1 MSKDDQPRRGTSGE
15 AVRDLHRRLLEL
27 GYTVEETEVVEGS
40 FGRDTEARLRG
51 FQAERG
57 LHEHGRLDATTMSAL
72 VEAGYRLG
80 DRNLY
85 LHSPMMRGDD
95 VADLQLR
102 LGGLGFD
109 AGRIDGVFGPDSARA
124 LLDFQRNTGLA
135 TDGIAGRHTFVSLRQ
150 LAARQSGRTPVA
162 QVREL
167 ERLRQA
173 QVRLVDRR
181 VALGQ
186 FGSCAALAGAVARQL
201 RARGAQ
207 VISLDHPDEEYQART
222 ANGFDAELYLGLHLE
237 RDPSS
242 RIQYFSTEGF
252 QSEGGLRLARR
263 CATALGNSLAGSY
276 EIHGMRLPILRATR
290 MPAVL
295 CSLGPPS
302 RVVRATGYIAETL
315 AGAVAAWVDDPASLT
330 EG

>member
-1 MSKDDQPRRGTSGE
+1 MSEGDQPRRGTSGE
-15 AVRDLHRRLLEL
+15 AVRDLHRRLLEI
-27 GYTVEETEVVEGS
+27 GHPVAESEVVAGV
-40 FGRDTEARLRG
+40 FGVDTEAHLRR

-57 LHEHGRLDATTMSAL
+57 LRENGHLDITTMAAL

-102 LGGLGFD
+102 LGSLGFD
-109 AGRIDGVFGPDSARA
+109 AGRIDGVFGPETGRA
-124 LLDFQRNTGLA
+124 LFDFQRNTGLA
-135 TDGIAGRHTFVSLRQ
+135 IDGIAGQNTLVSLRQ
-150 LAARQSGRTPVA
+150 LAARQSGRIPVA

-167 ERLRQA
+167 ERLRQT
-173 QVRLVDRR
+173 QTRLFERR
-181 VALGQ
+181 VALGH

-201 RARGAQ
+201 RHRGAQ
-207 VISLDHPDEEYQART
+207 VVLLDHPDEENQART

-237 RDPSS
+237 TDSS
-242 RIQYFSTEGF
+242 SKILYFATEGF
-252 QSEGGLRLARR
+252 QSEGGLRLAQR
-263 CATALGNSLAGSY
+263 CATALGHKLPGDY
-276 EIHGMRLPILRATR
+276 QIQGMRMPILRATR

-302 RVVRATGYIAETL
+302 RVVQATGDIAEVL
-315 AGAVAAWVDDPASLT
+315 AEAVAAWVDDPAALID
-330 EG
+330 G

>member
-1 MSKDDQPRRGTSGE
+1 M
-15 AVRDLHRRLLEL
+15 A
-27 GYTVEETEVVEGS
+27 
-40 FGRDTEARLRG
+40 
-51 FQAERG
+51 
-57 LHEHGRLDATTMSAL
+57 AL

-109 AGRIDGVFGPDSARA
+109 AGRIDGVFGPDSTRA

-135 TDGIAGRHTFVSLRQ
+135 TDGIAGHHTFVSLRQ
-150 LAARQSGRTPVA
+150 LAARHSGRTPVA

-237 RDPSS
+237 RDSSS
-242 RIQYFSTEGF
+242 RIQYFATEGF
-252 QSEGGLRLARR
+252 QSEGGPRLARR
-263 CATALGNSLAGSY
+263 CATALGNSLAGNY
-276 EIHGMRLPILRATR
+276 EIYGMRLPILRATR

-315 AGAVAAWVDDPASLT
+315 AGAIAAWVDDPASLP
-330 EG
+330 

>member
-1 MSKDDQPRRGTSGE
+1 MSEDDYPDRGTSGE
-15 AVRDLHRRLLEL
+15 AIRDLHRRLLEV
-27 GYTVEETEVVEGS
+27 GHPVNEAEVTEGT
-40 FGRDTEARLRG
+40 FGLDTEARLRL

-57 LHEHGRLDATTMSAL
+57 LRQHGRLDTTTLAAL
-72 VEAGYRLG
+72 VEASYRLG

-102 LGGLGFD
+102 LGSLGFD

-124 LLDFQRNTGLA
+124 LLDFQRNTGLPA
-135 TDGIAGRHTFVSLRQ
+135 DGIAGHYTLVSLRQ
-150 LAARQSGRTPVA
+150 IAARQSGQTPVA

-167 ERLRQA
+167 DRLRQTRT
-173 QVRLVDRR
+173 RLLDRR
-181 VALGQ
+181 LALGQ
-186 FGSCAALAGAVARQL
+186 FGSCAALAGAVARRL

-207 VISLDHPDEEYQART
+207 VVSLDHPDEENQART

-237 RDPSS
+237 TDSTS
-242 RIQYFSTEGF
+242 RIQYFATEGF
-252 QSEGGLRLARR
+252 QSEGGLRLAHR
-263 CATALGNSLAGSY
+263 CATALANSLAGHY
-276 EIHGMRLPILRATR
+276 EIQGMRVPILRATR

-302 RVVRATGYIAETL
+302 RIVQATSPIAEAL
-315 AGAVAAWVDDPASLT
+315 AGAIVAWVDNPASLT
-330 EG
+330 EA